1 MVLCLL
7 LVINIIIKIIFFKHF
22 VNFFYCF
29 VVCCKGAGDACV
41 CVWICVWVFCVH
53 VGLLFDF
60 WGVCVCLCLDIL
72 VVVCNMTVD
81 KNVLSASLNKTF
93 AYFLLQLLQL
103 LNVLPVPL
111 AIAAPIN
118 HVPRELNIGHVCS
131 PRHTIM

>member
-1 MVLCLL
+1 M
-7 LVINIIIKIIFFKHF
+7 
-22 VNFFYCF
+22 
-29 VVCCKGAGDACV
+29 
-41 CVWICVWVFCVH
+41 
-53 VGLLFDF
+53 
-60 WGVCVCLCLDIL
+60 CVCLCLDIL

-131 PRHTIM
+131 PRHNNVNAGEEWQSHSAHMMTNSSAARKEMFYLMTHSTHFI